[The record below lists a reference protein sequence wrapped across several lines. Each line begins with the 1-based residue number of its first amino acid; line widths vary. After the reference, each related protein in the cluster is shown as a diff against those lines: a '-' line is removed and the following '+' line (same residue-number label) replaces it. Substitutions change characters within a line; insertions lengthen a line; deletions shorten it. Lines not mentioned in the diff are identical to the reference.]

1 MGGAG
6 FGVRMRVVRDD
17 EGVQFA
23 EDTHRGTVIGAVQH
37 PFQAGERQFA
47 LKRYAHFAELFG
59 YDARGLDL
67 FEPGFGRFQD
77 GLRNP
82 YYLVGVSGTSLA
94 GEWIPF
100 REFEG
105 GTAYI
110 GSFSDRSLAPL
121 KKAFGDRPDHLVP
134 AGEPL
139 GAEPLELG
147 DVGVRVPVFPKV
159 PLAVI
164 LWRGDDEF
172 PPEVNILYDK
182 TANSILHTED
192 LAICGALTVSK
203 LRKNAETMRK
213 EE

>member
-1 MGGAG
+1 MKRPRQNIYEDALRIAWETLRRRDPAEVASHGLVELDEAG
-6 FGVRMRVVRDD
+6 RIKV
-17 EGVQFA
+17 
-23 EDTHRGTVIGAVQH
+23 
-37 PFQAGERQFA
+37 
-47 LKRYAHFAELFG
+47 LFLG
-59 YDARGLDL
+59 DSYFIDVDSQKVL
-67 FEPGFGRFQD
+67 FENGFEVYPF
-77 GLRNP
+77 LSVLLLH
-82 YYLVGVSGTSLA
+82 YLVGVSGTSLA